1 MVNNRDDLMAVIRDL
16 RSELVEHQAFLAELA
31 QTYGIRELEYSGAA
45 QAMIELTVD
54 ISLGAL
60 KLLESPLEGV

>member
-1 MVNNRDDLMAVIRDL
+1 MINDRDDLMAVIRDL

-31 QTYGIRELEYSGAA
+31 QTTGIRDLKYGTNT
-45 QAMIELTVD
+45 QAMIELTED

-60 KLLESPLEGV
+60 KLLESPLVGV